1 MVLFFLLPMFA
12 VIAGSG
18 VGVWRACGLQMVQII
33 QSHFHWPISR
43 HDRFALVLLGQTLF
57 EPYVLFSLAGQLSY
71 LLSYGLIVI
80 QVNKAW
86 QRSLLINFL
95 SAPVLI
101 FHTYSFGWLTFAA
114 NIF

>member
-1 MVLFFLLPMFA
+1 MFA